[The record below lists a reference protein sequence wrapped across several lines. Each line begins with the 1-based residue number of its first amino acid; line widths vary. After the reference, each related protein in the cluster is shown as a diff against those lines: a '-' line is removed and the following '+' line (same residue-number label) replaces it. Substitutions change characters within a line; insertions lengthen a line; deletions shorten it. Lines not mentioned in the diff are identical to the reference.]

1 MAKVREVLAEICLGY
16 EETQVGAT
24 VRPYGNFDAAK
35 DADDLAT
42 AIEVKGVDELTI
54 INILTK
60 RSNDQR
66 QDIAFAYERKTKK
79 KLDEKLKVA
88 LKGDLADVILGLLK
102 TPAKYDA
109 YELYQAMKGLGT
121 TESTLTEILC
131 SRTNEELHRITKT
144 YKEAHKNDLDNSI
157 KKDTSGLYRE
167 LLLALVKGIRCEPS
181 NVIDYEQI
189 DRDAKD
195 LHDAMTKKKEKDFP
209 RWISIL
215 TERSTPH
222 LEKVF
227 TRYRTYS
234 PMEITETIKKSA
246 NGDLSDGLMD
256 LVQCIQSKHKYFADK
271 LIEAMKGKGTKEKLL
286 TRIMVSRCEVDLFQ
300 IRREFKKKHGKS
312 LHSAI
317 ADETKGD
324 YQRALLSLC
333 GGDDA

>member
-1 MAKVREVLAEICLGY
+1 MVFNLQ
-16 EETQVGAT
+16 TQVGAT

-144 YKEAHKNDLDNSI
+144 YKEGN
-157 KKDTSGLYRE
+157 
-167 LLLALVKGIRCEPS
+167 

-195 LHDAMTKKKEKDFP
+195 LHDAMTTKKEKDFP